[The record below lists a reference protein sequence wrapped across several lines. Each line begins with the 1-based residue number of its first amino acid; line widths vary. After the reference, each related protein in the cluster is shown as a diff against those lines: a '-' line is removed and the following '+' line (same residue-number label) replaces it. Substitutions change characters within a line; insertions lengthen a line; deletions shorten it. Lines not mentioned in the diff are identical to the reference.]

1 MLILLDIDG
10 VMLSASSWK
19 PVERLDDGF
28 SNFSPRAVSSLQRI
42 ISETGASI
50 VLTTSHKS
58 TYSLPQWHKI
68 FKNRG
73 IDVSI
78 VGKLDDNTT
87 FLSRKEEILNWQL
100 KNKGINDYVIIDDD
114 KSLNGLPI
122 NIKEKVVLT
131 SPMVGLTNDDAL
143 SAIETLK
150 KSELVYGY

>member
-28 SNFSPRAVSSLQRI
+28 SSFNPRAVSSLQRI

-58 TYSLPQWHKI
+58 TYSLPEWRKI
-68 FKNRG
+68 FKKRG
-73 IDVSI
+73 INVSI
-78 VGKLDDNTT
+78 VGKLKDNTT

-100 KNKGINDYVIIDDD
+100 KNKNINDYVILDDD
-114 KSLNGLPI
+114 KSLNGLPS
-122 NIKEKVVLT
+122 NIKDKLVLT
-131 SPMVGLTNDDAL
+131 SPMLGLTDEDAL
-143 SAIETLK
+143 SAIKTLR
-150 KSELVYGY
+150 KSELVCA

>member
-28 SNFSPRAVSSLQRI
+28 SSFSPRAVSSLQRI

-58 TYSLPQWHKI
+58 AYSLPQWRKI
-68 FKNRG
+68 FKKRG

-78 VGKLDDNTT
+78 VGKLEDNTT

-100 KNKGINDYVIIDDD
+100 KNKSINDYVILDDD
-114 KSLNGLPI
+114 KSLNGLPS
-122 NIKEKVVLT
+122 NIKDKLVLT

-143 SAIETLK
+143 SAIETLR
-150 KSELVYGY
+150 KSELVYA